1 MYSSHFVA
9 VDLKSLKKNL
19 KITFGLC
26 VVFNLNA
33 QYSSQESEILLA
45 ELPSSSEESEAASSF
60 DLGSLWAIN
69 RSSWC
74 TCWIFNFNLIFILTY
89 NEGSASAL
97 MRVWVLFFFW
107 KHFRFSYLNN
117 KSSQLLQQEFLH
129 HPLLRAFFLSLRKSA
144 WDTPHDVIYANTW
157 IC

>member
-9 VDLKSLKKNL
+9 VDLKSLKKYL
-19 KITFGLC
+19 KITFGLG

-33 QYSSQESEILLA
+33 QYSAQESEILLA

-74 TCWIFNFNLIFILTY
+74 TCWIFNFHLIFISTY

-97 MRVWVLFFFW
+97 MRVWVLFFFGSTPGLVTLITKAVNYCSRNFCITPFW
-107 KHFRFSYLNN
+107 GL
-117 KSSQLLQQEFLH
+117 
-129 HPLLRAFFLSLRKSA
+129 FLSFRKSA